1 VKLGAEAIKAQQI
14 RDKPTSTH
22 VRAVDGAGEIL
33 VKWLMLLLTN
43 ALVITLVR
51 SRIPAVRTM
60 IPARLNGLPL
70 ARSTV
75 ASVSAKAITL
85 YLEPIHE
92 YRDREHQRELV
103 RVFDEAAL
111 TLTGRTLRLRLRKDC
126 GSE

>member
-1 VKLGAEAIKAQQI
+1 M
-14 RDKPTSTH
+14 
-22 VRAVDGAGEIL
+22 L

-43 ALVITLVR
+43 ALGIVLGR

-60 IPARLNGLPL
+60 TPARLNGLL
-70 ARSTV
+70 LGRSTV
-75 ASVSAKAITL
+75 ASVGVNAITL

-111 TLTGRTLRLRLRKDC
+111 MLTGRTLRLRLRKAR
-126 GSE
+126 GAE